1 MSACADISDFDKTPS
16 GLRYK
21 FHKQHPDNPKVELYD
36 VVKVQMNYRT
46 ADSVLYIGGNTTIPF
61 QIDPVYEG
69 DLMEGI
75 MMMHLNDSATFLL
88 NTSDF
93 FLKMMNYD
101 VIPPHARDS
110 KELYFDIKVVEVRP
124 ETEALKKRRLEL
136 EERKNTEMQK
146 IASYLLKNNITAEPA
161 FDGLYIIETQE
172 GSGPVAAINSE
183 VKVHYTGKLLDGT
196 VFDSSHKR
204 GVPVSFTLGK
214 GEVIPAWDK
223 GIAGMKQGAK
233 ALLIASSALA
243 YGDKE
248 RNNVKPYTPLI
259 FDIEIIEVK

>member
-1 MSACADISDFDKTPS
+1 MTACADKSDFEKAPS

-21 FHKQHPDNPKVELYD
+21 FHQQYSENPKVKLYD

-46 ADSVLYIGGNTTIPF
+46 SDTVLYDGGNETIPF

-101 VIPPHARDS
+101 VVPPHALDS
-110 KELYFDIKVVEVRP
+110 EELYFDIKVVEVRP

-136 EERKNTEMQK
+136 EERKNTEQQK
-146 IASYLLKNNITAEPA
+146 IESYLLKNNSTAEPTS
-161 FDGLYIIETQE
+161 DGLYIIKLEA
-172 GSGPVAAINSE
+172 GSGPAAANNSV

-196 VFDSSHKR
+196 VFDSSR
-204 GVPVSFTLGK
+204 ERNVPVSFTLGK
-214 GEVIPAWDK
+214 GEVIPAWEK
-223 GIAGMKQGAK
+223 GLAGMKQGAQ
-233 ALLIASSALA
+233 ARLITPSGLA

-248 RNNVKPYTPLI
+248 RNNIKPYTPLV
-259 FDIEIIEVK
+259 FDIEIIEIK